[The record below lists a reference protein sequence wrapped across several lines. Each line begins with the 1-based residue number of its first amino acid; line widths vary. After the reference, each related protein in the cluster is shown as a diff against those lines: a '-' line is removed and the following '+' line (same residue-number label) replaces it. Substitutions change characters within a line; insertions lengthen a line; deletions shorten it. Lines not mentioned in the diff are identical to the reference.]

1 MNKELYELMENILYN
16 EIIPECK
23 LGNLMI
29 GDINPAISFAANIEG
44 KKDIDSTLPC
54 LVINDTTIFN
64 KYM

>member
-1 MNKELYELMENILYN
+1 MNRELYELIEDILYN

-23 LGNLMI
+23 LGNLNI
-29 GDINPAISFAANIEG
+29 GDINPAISFVTNIEG
-44 KKDIDSTLPC
+44 KKDSDSTLPC